1 MVKPTARHPKSAPS
15 RSSPAGKLVTVPIK
29 AARNWL
35 VEEEVE
41 SVVFDLVECAESAIR
56 DGCRARGVPVSP
68 TVAALDEAAKL
79 ASPRLLPSSRRR
91 SMSPGRN
98 VVFLK
103 PSPKLTKIPTPPRRN
118 IATPPF
124 DTHGME
130 EEDDDDGDAEA
141 AEGVRENLR
150 LRIEVLD
157 LKNRLDS
164 AEESLSTAVAGGVPS
179 RPSLLRIAQRSSR
192 QTIKKIR
199 RGSVSKTLRRLVPGA
214 VPAADKA
221 PHGHE
226 QHEDTL
232 ANDPVIGPACLI
244 M

>member
-1 MVKPTARHPKSAPS
+1 
-15 RSSPAGKLVTVPIK
+15 
-29 AARNWL
+29 
-35 VEEEVE
+35 
-41 SVVFDLVECAESAIR
+41 
-56 DGCRARGVPVSP
+56 
-68 TVAALDEAAKL
+68 
-79 ASPRLLPSSRRR
+79 
-91 SMSPGRN
+91 MSPGRN

-118 IATPPF
+118 ITTPPF

-141 AEGVRENLR
+141 ADGGVRENLR

-157 LKNRLDS
+157 LKSRLDS

>member
-1 MVKPTARHPKSAPS
+1 
-15 RSSPAGKLVTVPIK
+15 
-29 AARNWL
+29 
-35 VEEEVE
+35 
-41 SVVFDLVECAESAIR
+41 
-56 DGCRARGVPVSP
+56 
-68 TVAALDEAAKL
+68 
-79 ASPRLLPSSRRR
+79 
-91 SMSPGRN
+91 MSPGRN

-103 PSPKLTKIPTPPRRN
+103 SPKLTKIPTPPRRN
-118 IATPPF
+118 ITTPPF

-130 EEDDDDGDAEA
+130 EEEDDDDE
-141 AEGVRENLR
+141 EETGVRENLR

-226 QHEDTL
+226 QQDTL

>member
-1 MVKPTARHPKSAPS
+1 
-15 RSSPAGKLVTVPIK
+15 
-29 AARNWL
+29 
-35 VEEEVE
+35 
-41 SVVFDLVECAESAIR
+41 
-56 DGCRARGVPVSP
+56 
-68 TVAALDEAAKL
+68 
-79 ASPRLLPSSRRR
+79 
-91 SMSPGRN
+91 MSPGRN

-103 PSPKLTKIPTPPRRN
+103 SPKLTKIPTPPRRN

-130 EEDDDDGDAEA
+130 EEEEEEDDGDDDA

-226 QHEDTL
+226 QQDTL

>member
-1 MVKPTARHPKSAPS
+1 
-15 RSSPAGKLVTVPIK
+15 
-29 AARNWL
+29 
-35 VEEEVE
+35 
-41 SVVFDLVECAESAIR
+41 
-56 DGCRARGVPVSP
+56 
-68 TVAALDEAAKL
+68 
-79 ASPRLLPSSRRR
+79 
-91 SMSPGRN
+91 MSPGRN
-98 VVFLK
+98 VVFIK
-103 PSPKLTKIPTPPRRN
+103 SPKLTKIPTPPRRN
-118 IATPPF
+118 ITTPPF

-130 EEDDDDGDAEA
+130 EEEEEEDDNDAADG
-141 AEGVRENLR
+141 GVRENLR

-214 VPAADKA
+214 VPTADKA

-226 QHEDTL
+226 QQDTL